1 MTGTLVPP
9 WYKEEPTTR
18 TGLLVAAFFF
28 GASVAVAAFDVTKA
42 VRQSHR
48 SWHRRHRA
56 TTYVVMLWAVMA
68 TALAAAVYGLKD
80 TWLMS
85 LERSI
90 WYFLGLLLL
99 WVVQTQ
105 CLIQILANRISL
117 IMYNPKKA
125 RRLKLGLLILIG
137 LVNISVFCIW
147 IPARLQINDT
157 YMRINYV
164 WDRIEKAIFAA
175 IDFCMNAYFMWLVKS
190 KLVSNG
196 LTQYNRLY
204 KYNLAM
210 VTLSISLDVLL
221 IGLMSL
227 KDDAVYVQVHPLMYL
242 VKLNIEMNMA
252 ELIAK
257 VVRRS
262 QDQRSTLP
270 STDIW
275 RPYIGMGA
283 FDREWLGSAK
293 DFMIPS
299 GGEPGDGLG
308 GGKAPGQMIDLNMDI
323 LNESGQ
329 RVDEEG
335 ASSGTQGDQG
345 VDNTP
350 RDSSKEFPRAE
361 SISHSPAPTGK
372 RLPGMPSPRHGPKDF
387 SYLLRP
393 EIYHPLT
400 PLNIPPSFRNPP
412 NPPAPDTPIP
422 DLLARGHFRA
432 AAIAATQTLT
442 NNTVDPTDHARI
454 FDLLYTRL
462 ACLTLIDGTA
472 LAAQEVKALGDLH
485 SAFYYVV
492 SSDSTPQQ
500 QQQQETTTT
509 TTDPPP
515 SPTPQQ
521 QQHLVPWPLR
531 LLAVRL
537 QALGFGD
544 PRRAVMS
551 YYELA
556 REARTRLATARAAHD
571 HSAAEVWKERLS
583 DLGVRVAGALVEMD
597 DLAGAAVH
605 LGTLGSRG
613 RRGERGEKNGDG
625 MVGVRRALLWLH
637 LGDVEA
643 ARGCVGIVD
652 GEGDEGVREGS
663 GGVEAKVVGALCDMA
678 DGEYERALGRWKE
691 LWKEVDD
698 EMVGVNLAVCLLYL
712 GKMQEGKELLEGL
725 VDSGRS
731 SHTLLFNLSTMYELC
746 TDRSRALKVSLSEKV
761 AAQGD
766 RVEGWEKT
774 NADFKLQ

>member
-56 TTYVVMLWAVMA
+56 TTYVVMLWA
-68 TALAAAVYGLKD
+68 
-80 TWLMS
+80 
-85 LERSI
+85 
-90 WYFLGLLLL
+90 
-99 WVVQTQ
+99 
-105 CLIQILANRISL
+105 
-117 IMYNPKKA
+117 A

-329 RVDEEG
+329 REG
-335 ASSGTQGDQG
+335 SIATRPRSSTKGPLDDDGPLASPLSADQ
-345 VDNTP
+345 VQRTLSLRSHP
-350 RDSSKEFPRAE
+350 RSPAPGSPMIPRSPA
-361 SISHSPAPTGK
+361 HSPAPTGK

-462 ACLTLIDGTA
+462 ACLTLIDSTA

-485 SAFYYVV
+485 SAFYYVL

-500 QQQQETTTT
+500 QQQETTIT

-521 QQHLVPWPLR
+521 QQHLVPWSLR

-605 LGTLGSRG
+605 LGTLGDRG
-613 RRGERGEKNGDG
+613 MRGERGEKNGDG

-643 ARGCVGIVD
+643 ARGCMGIVD
-652 GEGDEGVREGS
+652 GDGGEGGQEGS

-678 DGEYERALGRWKE
+678 DGAYERALGRWKE
-691 LWKEVDD
+691 LWEEVDD

-712 GKMQEGKELLEGL
+712 GKMQEASHSRLWL

-761 AAQGD
+761 AARGD